1 MYKSSRS
8 NIYLRAKKLQN
19 NHKMVVDR
27 PPTTSDRGARGNHP
41 QEDDDVQATMTA
53 TTRAML
59 RSTNSNWSTTCI
71 YV

>member
-1 MYKSSRS
+1 MC
-8 NIYLRAKKLQN
+8 
-19 NHKMVVDR
+19 VDR
-27 PPTTSDRGARGNHP
+27 PPTTSDRGARGNRP

-59 RSTNSNWSTTCI
+59 RSTNSNWNTTCI